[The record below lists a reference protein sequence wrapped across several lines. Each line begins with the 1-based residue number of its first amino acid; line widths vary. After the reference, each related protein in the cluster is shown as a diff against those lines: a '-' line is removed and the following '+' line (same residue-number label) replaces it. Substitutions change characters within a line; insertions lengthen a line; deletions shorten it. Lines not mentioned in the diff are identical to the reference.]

1 MNKALKLVLALM
13 LTGGLAACT
22 TTQAPVE
29 PETPTVEQPEPE
41 VEQPEVEPQ
50 PEPEV
55 TEPEKPVEPEP
66 KPEPKPE
73 PEPEKVQ
80 KTADGKLIL
89 GQNEWVYFPGLED
102 SFKARVDSGAT
113 TSSVSAVDIVPFER
127 DGNDWVKFKI
137 QHDGINSD
145 EIALPVQRWAKIKQ
159 SNNEEGEKRAVVV
172 AWIQVGDV
180 KEKTE
185 FTLTD
190 RTHLEYPI
198 LLGRSF
204 FKDIAIV
211 DVSQKYVQD
220 KFKK

>member
-1 MNKALKLVLALM
+1 MNRALKLVLALM

-22 TTQAPVE
+22 TTQAPIE
-29 PETPTVEQPEPE
+29 PETPPVEQPEPE

-55 TEPEKPVEPEP
+55 TEPEKPVEPET

-102 SFKARVDSGAT
+102 SFKARIDSGAT

-137 QHDGINSD
+137 LHDGINSD

-159 SNNEEGEKRAVVV
+159 SNNDNAEKRAVVL

-190 RTHLEYPI
+190 RTHLEFPI

>member
-1 MNKALKLVLALM
+1 MNRALKLVLALM

-29 PETPTVEQPEPE
+29 PETPPVEQPEPE
-41 VEQPEVEPQ
+41 VEQPEVEPK

-55 TEPEKPVEPEP
+55 TAPEKPVEPEP

-145 EIALPVQRWAKIKQ
+145 EMALPVQRWAKIKQ
-159 SNNEEGEKRAVVV
+159 SNNDNAEKRAVVL

-190 RTHLEYPI
+190 RTHLEFPI

>member
-29 PETPTVEQPEPE
+29 PETPAVEQPEPE

-50 PEPEV
+50 TEPEV

-145 EIALPVQRWAKIKQ
+145 KIALPVQRWAKIKQ